1 MPGRLAK
8 LPELSRR
15 SNGPL
20 ARHAG
25 MTGAYAL
32 RMMDFLTGDAALA
45 IFTTVGIV
53 ATAVSIVRDAKE
65 QKSRLVTVSE
75 EVPIDLGRVA

>member
-1 MPGRLAK
+1 MA
-8 LPELSRR
+8 
-15 SNGPL
+15 
-20 ARHAG
+20 
-25 MTGAYAL
+25 GAYAL

-65 QKSRLVTVSE
+65 QKARLVTVSE